1 MRKASNILFIIAL
14 VLTAVSLTFLVA
26 SCVWSFMISAP
37 GYKEEIIK
45 GLQSGAITPLDPALS
60 YEENASNIQSIFL
73 VIALISLFLFI
84 ASASKGV
91 VLSIAKKRHLTYMYI
106 ISMALGLVTGDVLSI
121 MAPIFGLVAN
131 RQEEEEITI
140 NY

>member
-1 MRKASNILFIIAL
+1 MRKASNILFIIA
-14 VLTAVSLTFLVA
+14 F
-26 SCVWSFMISAP
+26 CVWSFMISAP

-60 YEENASNIQSIFL
+60 YEENASNIQSVFL
-73 VIALISLFLFI
+73 VIALVSLFLFI
-84 ASASKGV
+84 ASASKV
-91 VLSIAKKRHLTYMYI
+91 VILSIAKKRHLTYMYI
-106 ISMALGLVTGDVLSI
+106 ISMALGVVTGDVLSI